1 MFVYY
6 FANVRRSCD
15 DISHRLAGLDL
26 MTWASEAYR
35 SAESLR
41 GRLVGNE
48 LLASS
53 VTLNVA
59 EPIHKSSHT
68 VIALEWRASGQAGL
82 FSELQGDLVIAPI
95 GPHRCQISLRG
106 SYRLPPGAD
115 RSLFHRLTEACIK
128 SFVDRV
134 ASGLDRPSLT
144 ELAI

>member
-15 DISHRLAGLDL
+15 DISHRVADLDL

-68 VIALEWRASGQAGL
+68 VVVLEWRASGPAGL

-115 RSLFHRLTEACIK
+115 CSLFHRLTEACIK

-134 ASGLDRPSLT
+134 ASGLDRPSLS
-144 ELAI
+144 EMAI